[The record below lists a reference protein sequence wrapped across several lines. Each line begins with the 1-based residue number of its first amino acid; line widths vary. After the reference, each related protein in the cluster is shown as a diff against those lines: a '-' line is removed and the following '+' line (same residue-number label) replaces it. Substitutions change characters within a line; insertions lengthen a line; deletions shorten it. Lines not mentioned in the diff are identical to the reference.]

1 MVIHLRLNSNIDLKT
16 FILVLLSVS
25 QIATEIF
32 LSLIFQGKSF
42 SKAASFL
49 NVKLD
54 LAKTMVFH
62 TLKIHAGVLEPVQPI

>member
-16 FILVLLSVS
+16 FIMVLLSGI

-49 NVKLD
+49 NVRLD
-54 LAKTMVFH
+54 LAKILSFNTF
-62 TLKIHAGVLEPVQPI
+62 KIHAGVLEPVQPI